1 MQETFLFFLNFF
13 FLTLSH
19 FVEVLQQIDFHVL
32 ELINHNRI
40 QSLDQFFIFIT
51 NIATVTT
58 YSVPVVLIFYSIVK
72 KKFLLQREGW
82 LVLISLISTSAVID
96 SLKHI
101 VNRTRPFITYPSIN
115 NLVNVS
121 SASFPSGH
129 TGEVFVLATAI
140 TLLFQKQKWCI
151 LVVRIWA
158 FLVAYTRLVLGVHFP
173 SDVLA
178 SIIIGIG
185 IGTAL
190 PRFLIKRGFLHHHIP
205 GERLYSKHKE

>member
-1 MQETFLFFLNFF
+1 
-13 FLTLSH
+13 
-19 FVEVLQQIDFHVL
+19 
-32 ELINHNRI
+32 
-40 QSLDQFFIFIT
+40 
-51 NIATVTT
+51 
-58 YSVPVVLIFYSIVK
+58 
-72 KKFLLQREGW
+72 
-82 LVLISLISTSAVID
+82 LVFISLILTSAVIN

-101 VNRTRPFITYPSIN
+101 VNRTRPFITDPSIH

-151 LVVRIWA
+151 LVVWIWA

-178 SIIIGIG
+178 SMIIGLAIG
-185 IGTAL
+185 IAF
-190 PRFLIKRGFLHHHIP
+190 PCFLISRGFLQHHINR
-205 GERLYSKHKE
+205 ERLYSNRKE